1 MRIRFCLNGSVAF
14 TISRPI
20 ALLPTNI
27 VKSIALNIDKPE
39 EYVKPVEGRP
49 LIFKVVKE
57 GIVLR
62 PFVRHTSGTLCS
74 ILGC

>member
-1 MRIRFCLNGSVAF
+1 MRIRFCLNG

-27 VKSIALNIDKPE
+27 IKSIALNIDKPE
-39 EYVKPVEGRP
+39 ECVKPVEGRP

-62 PFVRHTSGTLCS
+62 PLYDIHRERFVVYWDVK
-74 ILGC
+74 